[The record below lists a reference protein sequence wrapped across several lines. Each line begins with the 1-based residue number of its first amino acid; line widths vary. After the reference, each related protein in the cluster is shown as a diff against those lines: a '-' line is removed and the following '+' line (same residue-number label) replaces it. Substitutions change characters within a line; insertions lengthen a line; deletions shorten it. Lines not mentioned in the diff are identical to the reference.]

1 MRPRSPSSQT
11 TCSDP
16 GAVAKSKTPTHALQ
30 SAGARRG
37 VPRSSD
43 RLDSNKGDRRWCLK
57 YVQDT
62 NGKPI
67 GEHEKRRSEFSKFQE
82 RETRPTDAGH
92 DVEMADER
100 ERAKSE
106 RHIIPVDDLEIRQ

>member
-1 MRPRSPSSQT
+1 MRPHSQSSQT

-67 GEHEKRRSEFSKFQE
+67 GEHEVRKRVLEVPRE
-82 RETRPTDAGH
+82 RETQPTDAGH

-100 ERAKSE
+100 ESQKRAS
-106 RHIIPVDDLEIRQ
+106 HNSS

>member
-1 MRPRSPSSQT
+1 MRPRSQSSQT

-67 GEHEKRRSEFSKFQE
+67 GEHEAQKRVLEVPRE
-82 RETRPTDAGH
+82 RDATDGCWSRCR
-92 DVEMADER
+92 DGRR